1 MIYNQLCIVNCALK
15 GLVFVSNRKNNSAKR
30 VATVAI
36 LIAVAF
42 VLSWIELI
50 LSITMP
56 IPGIKIG
63 LANLAI
69 LFTMYYCG
77 EKEAFMVLVG
87 RLVLNAVLF
96 GNVNSLIYSVA
107 GGLLSFVIMAI
118 CKKLFSKHI
127 VYVSI
132 TGGVFHNI
140 GQLTAASI
148 VMNTFLSWYMPYLI
162 IGGIL
167 AGLFNGIV
175 CQKLLKSSWFKNN

>member
-1 MIYNQLCIVNCALK
+1 MISQVI
-15 GLVFVSNRKNNSAKR
+15 SDSAKR
-30 VATVAI
+30 IAAVAI

-50 LSITMP
+50 LSITTP

-63 LANLAI
+63 LANLAV
-69 LFTMYYCG
+69 LFTMYYCS

-87 RLVLNAVLF
+87 RLVLNAILF

-107 GGLLSFVIMAI
+107 GGLLSFVIMVI
-118 CKKLFSKHI
+118 CKKLFPKHI
-127 VYVSI
+127 IYISI
-132 TGGVFHNI
+132 AGGVFHNI

-148 VMNTFLSWYMPYLI
+148 VMNTFLWWYMPYLI

-175 CQKLLKSSWFKNN
+175 CQKLLKSSWFGRN

>member
-1 MIYNQLCIVNCALK
+1 MVI
-15 GLVFVSNRKNNSAKR
+15 FVSNRKNNSAKR
-30 VATVAI
+30 VATVSI

-50 LSITMP
+50 LSITTP

-69 LFTMYYCG
+69 LVTMYYCS
-77 EKEAFMVLVG
+77 EKDAFMVLVG
-87 RLVLNAVLF
+87 RLVLNAMLF
-96 GNVNSLIYSVA
+96 GNVNSLIYSIA
-107 GGLLSFVIMAI
+107 GGLLSFVIMVI
-118 CKKLFSKHI
+118 YKKFFPKHI
-127 VYVSI
+127 IYISI

-140 GQLTAASI
+140 GQLIAASV
-148 VMNTFLSWYMPYLI
+148 VMNTFLSWYIPYLI
-162 IGGIL
+162 IGGII

>member
-1 MIYNQLCIVNCALK
+1 M
-15 GLVFVSNRKNNSAKR
+15 SNRKNNSAKKI
-30 VATVAI
+30 ATVSV

-42 VLSWIELI
+42 VLSWVEMI
-50 LSITMP
+50 LSITPP

-69 LFTMYYCG
+69 LFTMYYCSS
-77 EKEAFMVLVG
+77 KDAFLVLIG
-87 RLVLNAVLF
+87 RLVLNSILF

-107 GGLLSFVIMAI
+107 GGSLSFIIMLI
-118 CKKLFSKHI
+118 LKKFFPKHI
-127 VYVSI
+127 IYVSI
-132 TGGVFHNI
+132 AGGVFHNI
-140 GQLTAASI
+140 GQLLAASI

-175 CQKLLKSSWFKNN
+175 CSRLLKSSWFGNNDIFHKSP

>member
-1 MIYNQLCIVNCALK
+1 M
-15 GLVFVSNRKNNSAKR
+15 
-30 VATVAI
+30 
-36 LIAVAF
+36 
-42 VLSWIELI
+42 I
-50 LSITMP
+50 LSITTP

-77 EKEAFMVLVG
+77 SKDAFLVLIG
-87 RLVLNAVLF
+87 RLVLNAILF

-107 GGLLSFVIMAI
+107 GGLLSFLIMLI
-118 CKKLFSKHI
+118 FKKLFPKHI
-127 VYVSI
+127 VYISI
-132 TGGVFHNI
+132 AGGVFHNI
-140 GQLTAASI
+140 GQLLAASI

-175 CQKLLKSSWFKNN
+175 CSRLLKSSWFSKRNLYS

>member
-1 MIYNQLCIVNCALK
+1 M
-15 GLVFVSNRKNNSAKR
+15 SNRKNNSAKK
-30 VATVAI
+30 VAI
-36 LIAVAF
+36 VSVLITVAF
-42 VLSWIELI
+42 VLSWVEMI
-50 LSITMP
+50 LSITTP

-69 LFTMYYCG
+69 LFTMYYCSS
-77 EKEAFMVLVG
+77 KDAFFFFFC
-87 RLVLNAVLF
+87 RLVLNAILF

-107 GGLLSFVIMAI
+107 GGILSFTVMLI
-118 CKKLFSKHI
+118 CKRLFPKHI

-132 TGGVFHNI
+132 AGGVFHNI
-140 GQLTAASI
+140 GQLLAASV

-175 CQKLLKSSWFKNN
+175 CSRLLKSGWFGNNDIFHRPS

>member
-1 MIYNQLCIVNCALK
+1 M
-15 GLVFVSNRKNNSAKR
+15 SNRKNNSAKKI
-30 VATVAI
+30 AAVAI

-50 LSITMP
+50 LSITTP

-69 LFTMYYCG
+69 LFAMYDCS
-77 EKEAFMVLVG
+77 EKDAFMVLVG
-87 RLVLNAVLF
+87 RLVLNAILF

-107 GGLLSFVIMAI
+107 GGVLSFIVMVIY
-118 CKKLFSKHI
+118 KKISPKHI
-127 VYVSI
+127 VYISI

-140 GQLTAASI
+140 GQLTAASV

-162 IGGIL
+162 IGGII

>member
-1 MIYNQLCIVNCALK
+1 MNYELK
-15 GLVFVSNRKNNSAKR
+15 RVVFVSNRKNNSAKR

-50 LSITMP
+50 LSITTP

-63 LANLAI
+63 LANLAV
-69 LFTMYYCG
+69 LFTMYYCS

-87 RLVLNAVLF
+87 RLILNAILF

-107 GGLLSFVIMAI
+107 GGLLSFVIMVI
-118 CKKLFSKHI
+118 CKKLFPKHI
-127 VYVSI
+127 IYISI

>member
-1 MIYNQLCIVNCALK
+1 M
-15 GLVFVSNRKNNSAKR
+15 SNRKNNSAKKI
-30 VATVAI
+30 ATVSV
-36 LIAVAF
+36 LITVAF
-42 VLSWIELI
+42 VLSWIEMI
-50 LSITMP
+50 LSITTP

-77 EKEAFMVLVG
+77 SKDAFLVLIG
-87 RLVLNAVLF
+87 RLVLNAILF

-107 GGLLSFVIMAI
+107 GGLLSFLIMLI
-118 CKKLFSKHI
+118 FKKLFPKHI
-127 VYVSI
+127 VYISI
-132 TGGVFHNI
+132 AGGVFHNI
-140 GQLTAASI
+140 GQLLAASI

-175 CQKLLKSSWFKNN
+175 CSRLLKSSWFSKRNLYS